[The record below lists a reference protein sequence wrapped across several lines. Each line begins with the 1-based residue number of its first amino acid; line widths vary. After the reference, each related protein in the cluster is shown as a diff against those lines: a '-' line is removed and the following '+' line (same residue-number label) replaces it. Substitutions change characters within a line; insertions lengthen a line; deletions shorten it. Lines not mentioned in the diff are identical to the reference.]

1 MSEQVTKSSLG
12 DQHEDRS
19 DWARVAALSEAE
31 LEEAIA
37 QDPDEDIVAP
47 DWTRAKL
54 VLPQPKNSNHMRVDP
69 EVLAWYKQQ
78 GRGYLTRM
86 HAVLRA
92 HYEAHR
98 DARSSA

>member
-1 MSEQVTKSSLG
+1 MSERITRVTLG
-12 DQHEDRS
+12 DVMEDRS
-19 DWARVAALSEAE
+19 DWARVDAITEAE

-37 QDPDEDIVAP
+37 QDPDADIVAP

-54 VLPQPKNSNHMRVDP
+54 VLPQPKDSIHMRVDP
-69 EVLAWYKQQ
+69 EVLAWYKQR

-92 HYEAHR
+92 YYEAHR
-98 DARSSA
+98 HDAA